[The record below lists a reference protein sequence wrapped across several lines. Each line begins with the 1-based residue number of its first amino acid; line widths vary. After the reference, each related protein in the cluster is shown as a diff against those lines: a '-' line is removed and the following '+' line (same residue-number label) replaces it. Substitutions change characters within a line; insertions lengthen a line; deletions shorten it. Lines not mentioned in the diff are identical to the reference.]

1 MTKKRPDKTSTV
13 DTYAP
18 PIALLVKLGSIV
30 VHADEYVGGNGHQFD
45 LDAIKA
51 LVADREVLAWLAS
64 MDTKAFLP
72 IRRDGIR
79 YKDPA

>member
-1 MTKKRPDKTSTV
+1 MAKSPEKTGLV

-30 VHADEYVGGNGHQFD
+30 VHADEYVSGSGHEFD
-45 LDAIKA
+45 LQAIKS

-64 MDTKAFLP
+64 MDAKAFLP
-72 IRRDGIR
+72 VRRDGIR
-79 YKDPA
+79 YKDAA